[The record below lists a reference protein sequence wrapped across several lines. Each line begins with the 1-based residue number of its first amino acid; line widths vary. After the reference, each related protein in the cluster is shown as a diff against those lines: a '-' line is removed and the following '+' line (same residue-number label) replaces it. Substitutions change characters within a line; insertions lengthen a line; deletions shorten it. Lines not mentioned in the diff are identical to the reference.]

1 MHNPKVP
8 TVDFKFRFAKARSSQ
23 ERMML
28 DIYGA
33 LAQGKSIFINAPT
46 GVGKTDASISACLT
60 YAVEHD
66 LDVFFLTPKNSQHR
80 IAVEVLKGLR
90 SKFSMGVKY
99 IDVVGKRNMC
109 VNPEINLL
117 EGEAFYKSCEQ
128 LVKNRR
134 CSFYENSRDMEKP
147 DFALEEAGMS
157 GHNKLFSESFDRG
170 VCAYEISAKLA
181 REANFVIADYAHMLN
196 PFIMK
201 AFLKKIEHSL
211 KDSIIIWDE
220 AHNISNIAASY
231 MSTSLSTQAIQR
243 ASEELT
249 AIRSGIDLGYLEY
262 LLSGLADAKVKVDGP
277 GEAFV
282 EKKDIPGMLT
292 TNTEEVC
299 DQLEKAA
306 MEYINN
312 TEAKRSSLMHIARF
326 LRALSSF
333 DDSNAVIVSRY
344 GKGIKLSISCLY
356 PSEAIESMKQAYA
369 NVFMSGTLL
378 PLKMHME
385 MLGFQDAHSA
395 SYPMPY
401 PKENRICLLDKE
413 VSTKYTSRTPDQ
425 FRSIAD
431 RIASV
436 KDRVSGNVAVFF
448 PSFGVLNSVRRHMQR
463 QVRFIQ
469 REEMRSL
476 QVEQMIK
483 EFKESDDNLLFAV
496 MGGSLS
502 EGIDYANNIIKGII
516 IVGIPLERPN
526 LELQAKVEYLNK
538 KFGMKGNEYA
548 YLIPGVMKAVQ
559 AAGRAIRGEED
570 RAFILFMD
578 KRYSWSMYRSIIS
591 DFMKIEDDS
600 DYISRISKFMERS

>member
-211 KDSIIIWDE
+211 KDSI
-220 AHNISNIAASY
+220 
-231 MSTSLSTQAIQR
+231 
-243 ASEELT
+243 
-249 AIRSGIDLGYLEY
+249 YL
-262 LLSGLADAKVKVDGP
+262 
-277 GEAFV
+277 
-282 EKKDIPGMLT
+282 
-292 TNTEEVC
+292 
-299 DQLEKAA
+299 
-306 MEYINN
+306 
-312 TEAKRSSLMHIARF
+312 
-326 LRALSSF
+326 
-333 DDSNAVIVSRY
+333 
-344 GKGIKLSISCLY
+344 CL
-356 PSEAIESMKQAYA
+356 
-369 NVFMSGTLL
+369 
-378 PLKMHME
+378 
-385 MLGFQDAHSA
+385 D
-395 SYPMPY
+395 
-401 PKENRICLLDKE
+401 
-413 VSTKYTSRTPDQ
+413 
-425 FRSIAD
+425 
-431 RIASV
+431 
-436 KDRVSGNVAVFF
+436 
-448 PSFGVLNSVRRHMQR
+448 
-463 QVRFIQ
+463 
-469 REEMRSL
+469 
-476 QVEQMIK
+476 
-483 EFKESDDNLLFAV
+483 
-496 MGGSLS
+496 
-502 EGIDYANNIIKGII
+502 
-516 IVGIPLERPN
+516 
-526 LELQAKVEYLNK
+526 
-538 KFGMKGNEYA
+538 
-548 YLIPGVMKAVQ
+548 
-559 AAGRAIRGEED
+559 
-570 RAFILFMD
+570 
-578 KRYSWSMYRSIIS
+578 
-591 DFMKIEDDS
+591 
-600 DYISRISKFMERS
+600 